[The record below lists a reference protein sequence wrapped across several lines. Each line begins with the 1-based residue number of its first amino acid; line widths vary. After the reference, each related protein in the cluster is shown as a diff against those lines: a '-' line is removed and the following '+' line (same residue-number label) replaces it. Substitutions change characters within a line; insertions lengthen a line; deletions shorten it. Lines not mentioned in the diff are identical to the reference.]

1 MMNPQADATYRIE
14 QYLKQNNFER
24 AADVIADV
32 LHWCNS
38 NDVLFEA
45 EVDTAA
51 QYVTE
56 EQNIFDC

>member
-1 MMNPQADATYRIE
+1 MIDPQAQATQRIE
-14 QYLKQNNFER
+14 QYLAQHQFER

-32 LHWCNS
+32 LHWCTTH
-38 NDVLFEA
+38 DVLFES

-56 EQNIFDC
+56 EQSVFDF